1 MPMPKISTIK
11 SKIYSLLNK
20 KKKQITDILDNM
32 FDLSEGEPPVTSY
45 DFSQLPPMNP
55 GDIAYASTPPQF
67 VGTMPIRQ
75 DIQVLAPDAITSNA
89 LRFPIAWT
97 VIHGK
102 PIKGFGWKPVIPP
115 QERDIIYKL
124 NDVLM
129 YRTEDGNVVITTDKY
144 RIVARLND
152 YGIFDV
158 KTKNNREEF
167 LIASSP
173 QIEAIK
179 MFFIPVVDEGEPNL
193 NTAELINM
201 RVENAMLL

>member
-32 FDLSEGEPPVTSY
+32 FDLSEDEPPVTSY
-45 DFSQLPPMNP
+45 DFSTLPPMNP
-55 GDIAYASTPPQF
+55 GDIAYASTSPEF
-67 VGTMPIRQ
+67 VGTFPIRQ
-75 DIQVLAPDAITSNA
+75 DIQVLPPTITSSA

-97 VIHGK
+97 VIPGK
-102 PIKGFGWKPVIPP
+102 HIRGFGWKPVIPP
-115 QERDIIYKL
+115 QDKDIIYKL
-124 NDVLM
+124 DDVLM
-129 YRTEDGNVVITTDKY
+129 YHTEDGNVVITTDKY

-158 KTKNNREEF
+158 KAKNNSEEF
-167 LIASSP
+167 LIASAT

-179 MFFIPVVDEGEPNL
+179 MFFIPVVDESEPNL

-201 RVENAMLL
+201 RAENAMLL